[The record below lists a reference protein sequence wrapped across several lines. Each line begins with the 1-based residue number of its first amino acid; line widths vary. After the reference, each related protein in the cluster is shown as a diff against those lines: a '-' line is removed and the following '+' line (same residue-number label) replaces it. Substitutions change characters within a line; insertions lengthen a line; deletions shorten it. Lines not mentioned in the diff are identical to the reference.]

1 MTPSLL
7 TTAARQLVG
16 MGALMDFRP
25 LAAPVQLQTVRPRI
39 DINMRAHT
47 TTQPVTMM
55 AAVEGSTTLD
65 ASEIAAVMVPVR
77 QAIERMRLGQSTFDD
92 FARLSSIVNI
102 GLAIERKGVING
114 LQADL
119 DECHRHLEAIGQRG
133 GEVDSWQ
140 PPTLWAAEIRSLN
153 VLANL
158 HEQQLQVLSY
168 REYSEA
174 RNYAVAKVRR
184 AGGLAW
190 RVPKC
195 AGV

>member
-1 MTPSLL
+1 MTPALL
-7 TTAARQLVG
+7 TTATHQLMG

-47 TTQPVTMM
+47 ATQPVTMM

-77 QAIERMRLGQSTFDD
+77 QAIERMRLGQGTFDD

-102 GLAIERKGVING
+102 GLAIERKGVIKG

-119 DECHRHLEAIGQRG
+119 DDCHRHLEAIGQRG
-133 GEVDSWQ
+133 GEVDAWR
-140 PPTLWAAEIRSLN
+140 PPTLWADEIKSLSL
-153 VLANL
+153 LANF
-158 HEQQLQVLSY
+158 HKKQLQALSY

-174 RNYAVAKVRR
+174 RNYAIAKVRS

-190 RVPKC
+190 RVPK
-195 AGV
+195 

>member
-1 MTPSLL
+1 MTPTLL
-7 TTAARQLVG
+7 TTATHQLMG

-39 DINMRAHT
+39 DINVRAHA

-65 ASEIAAVMVPVR
+65 PSEIMAVIQPLR
-77 QAIERMRLGQSTFDD
+77 RAIERLRLGQGTFDD
-92 FARLSSIVNI
+92 FARAASIVNI
-102 GLAIERKGVING
+102 GLAIERKGVIRG

-119 DECHRHLEAIGQRG
+119 DDCHRHLEAIGQRG
-133 GEVDSWQ
+133 GEVGTWQ

-174 RNYAVAKVRR
+174 RDYAVAKVRS

-190 RVPKC
+190 RVPK
-195 AGV
+195 

>member
-25 LAAPVQLQTVRPRI
+25 LAAPVQLQAVQPRI
-39 DINMRAHT
+39 DVNLRAHT

-65 ASEIAAVMVPVR
+65 ASEIAAVMRPAR
-77 QAIERMRLGQSTFDD
+77 QAIERLRLGQGTFDD
-92 FARLSSIVNI
+92 FARAASIVNI
-102 GLAIERKGVING
+102 GLAIERKGVIKG

-133 GEVDSWQ
+133 GEVDAWQ
-140 PPTLWAAEIRSLN
+140 PPTLWAAEIKSLN

-174 RNYAVAKVRR
+174 RDYAVAKVRS
-184 AGGLAW
+184 AGGQAW
-190 RVPKC
+190 RLRN
-195 AGV
+195 

>member
-1 MTPSLL
+1 MAPSLL
-7 TTAARQLVG
+7 TTATRQAVCAGTLFD
-16 MGALMDFRP
+16 LRP

-47 TTQPVTMM
+47 TTQPVTLMS
-55 AAVEGSTTLD
+55 AVEGSTTLD

-102 GLAIERKGVING
+102 GLAIERKGVIKG

-119 DECHRHLEAIGQRG
+119 DDCHRHLEAIGQRG
-133 GEVDSWQ
+133 GEPDAWQ
-140 PPTLWAAEIRSLN
+140 PPTLWADEIKSLSL
-153 VLANL
+153 LANF
-158 HEQQLQVLSY
+158 HKKQLQVLSY

-174 RNYAVAKVRR
+174 RNYAVARVRS

-190 RVPKC
+190 RVPK
-195 AGV
+195 